1 MIDAVY
7 GIKDFQVHLPQITR
21 DMLETGGHYL
31 VTNRNKPALVAIPF
45 ADYQAIEDILL
56 EFNSPALQST
66 IEAGRQE
73 YRQGKTQSL
82 DQFLSQ
88 NE

>member
-1 MIDAVY
+1 MINAVY
-7 GIKDFQVHLPQITR
+7 GVKDFQIHLPQIAR

-45 ADYQAIEDILL
+45 EDYQAIEDILL
-56 EFNSPALQST
+56 EFNSPTLQTS

-73 YRQGKTQSL
+73 YFQGKTQSL
-82 DQFLSQ
+82 DQFLAQ
-88 NE
+88 DE